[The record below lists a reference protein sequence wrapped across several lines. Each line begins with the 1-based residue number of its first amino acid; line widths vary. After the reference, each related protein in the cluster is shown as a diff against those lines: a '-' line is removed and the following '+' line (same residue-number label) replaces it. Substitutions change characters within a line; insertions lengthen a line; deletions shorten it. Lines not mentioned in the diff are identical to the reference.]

1 MRAQM
6 HTCKDLLRDMRGV
19 LLSAVLAA
27 VTIPTVL
34 SPSLQVNS
42 VDVRSARHE
51 TAVSLLIERRET
63 ITLLVCHVPPPP
75 GLQEITLVKGLHDK
89 LGLSIRGGMKTD
101 YTDEGGIYISKVARG
116 WVGRGGCEGGDA
128 KRRKR
133 K

>member
-1 MRAQM
+1 M
-6 HTCKDLLRDMRGV
+6 
-19 LLSAVLAA
+19 
-27 VTIPTVL
+27 
-34 SPSLQVNS
+34 NS
-42 VDVRSARHE
+42 IDVRSARHE

-101 YTDEGGIYISKVARG
+101 YTDEGGIYISKVASG

-128 KRRKR
+128 MRRKG